1 MCRKKLRFIL
11 DPDLILGKSF
21 LINKTL
27 KFCQK
32 AFHKSLSEDAKVADL
47 DAVFDDSEE
56 ETEKDHQ
63 QMDKTVVGLSLPII
77 G

>member
-1 MCRKKLRFIL
+1 M
-11 DPDLILGKSF
+11 
-21 LINKTL
+21 
-27 KFCQK
+27 
-32 AFHKSLSEDAKVADL
+32 SEDAKVADL

-63 QMDKTVVGLSLPII
+63 QMDKTVVGLPMQII